1 MAKKSEEKIVRSYV
15 DDKTGAKMEVVMKES
30 TTTIKNA
37 DGTKTKKVVWSGE
50 YHRPI
55 DLENGMLHDGEDK
68 VTALYQVERL
78 TNFLDEKRRAQGE
91 GKRAKMTQLLIA
103 LEAGDIE
110 TTVALMKDL
119 GLQGANLK
127 ALLASKDETEDETE
141 E

>member
-1 MAKKSEEKIVRSYV
+1 MAKKSEEKIIREYV
-15 DDKTGAKMEVVMKES
+15 SDKGAKMVVVHKES
-30 TTTIKNA
+30 TTTVKGE
-37 DGTKTKKVVWSGE
+37 DGKKTKKVVWSGE
-50 YHRPI
+50 YARPV
-55 DLENGMLHDGEDK
+55 DLENGLIEDGKDK
-68 VTALYQVERL
+68 VTSLYQVERL